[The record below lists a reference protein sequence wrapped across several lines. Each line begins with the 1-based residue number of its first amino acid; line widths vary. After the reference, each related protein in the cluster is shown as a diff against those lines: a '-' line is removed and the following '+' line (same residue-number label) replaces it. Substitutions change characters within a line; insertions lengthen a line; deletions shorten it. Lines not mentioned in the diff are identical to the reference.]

1 MNAKQQY
8 GQGLSG
14 FMMGLLLATVIIGV
28 VVYWLNRGSSNDFK
42 EPTVQKELP
51 VPEILTPKQE
61 PASSIS
67 VPIETTASTEDIL
80 EEITVTTPEAASEV
94 TSSEVQPSAPVVVT
108 PTVPVIPPK
117 TQLNESK
124 PSTTPKPPVVVKT
137 QPKIETP
144 KVEPKPKITQLPKE
158 EKPSPEQILESGNV
172 EKAREQVRREA
183 ASKEQERKKAEAA
196 LSGKAEK
203 NQTSERKTVVQAG
216 AYQNRDAA
224 ESQRAKLAMM
234 GVNTNIVQAEV
245 KGQTMYRVQT
255 APSSK
260 ESAVETRKA
269 LQQNGVES
277 FERSE

>member
-14 FMMGLLLATVIIGV
+14 FMMGLLLATVIIGA

-61 PASSIS
+61 PASS
-67 VPIETTASTEDIL
+67 VPAPTETPASPEVLPEDIEMTASS
-80 EEITVTTPEAASEV
+80 PASEAKPTV
-94 TSSEVQPSAPVVVT
+94 AQPTTPVVVPHVST
-108 PTVPVIPPK
+108 PPK
-117 TQLNESK
+117 AQFNEPK
-124 PSTTPKPPVVVKT
+124 PSTPKPPVVAKT
-137 QPKIETP
+137 QPKAETP
-144 KVEPKPKITQLPKE
+144 KAEPKPKTAKAPKE

-172 EKAREQVRREA
+172 EKAREQARREA
-183 ASKEQERKKAEAA
+183 IAKEQERKKAEAA
-196 LSGKAEK
+196 LSGKADKSSRQGE
-203 NQTSERKTVVQAG
+203 SKTVVQAG
-216 AYQNRDAA
+216 AYGNRDAA

-234 GVNTNIVQAEV
+234 GVNANIVQAEV

-260 ESAVETRKA
+260 ESAAETRKT
-269 LQQNGVES
+269 LQQNGVDS

>member
-14 FMMGLLLATVIIGV
+14 FMMGLLLATVIIGA

-61 PASSIS
+61 PASS
-67 VPIETTASTEDIL
+67 VPAPTETPASPEVLPEDIEMTASS
-80 EEITVTTPEAASEV
+80 PASEAKPTV
-94 TSSEVQPSAPVVVT
+94 AQPTTPVVVPHVST
-108 PTVPVIPPK
+108 PPK
-117 TQLNESK
+117 AQFNEPK
-124 PSTTPKPPVVVKT
+124 PSTPKPPVVVKT
-137 QPKIETP
+137 PPKAETP
-144 KVEPKPKITQLPKE
+144 KAEPKPKTAKAPKE

-172 EKAREQVRREA
+172 EKAREQARREA
-183 ASKEQERKKAEAA
+183 IAKEQERKKAEAA
-196 LSGKAEK
+196 LSGKADKSSRQGE
-203 NQTSERKTVVQAG
+203 SKTVVQAG
-216 AYQNRDAA
+216 AYGNRDAA

-234 GVNTNIVQAEV
+234 GVNANIVQAEV

-260 ESAVETRKA
+260 ESAAETRKT
-269 LQQNGVES
+269 LQQNGVDS

>member
-14 FMMGLLLATVIIGV
+14 FMMGLLLATVIIGA

-61 PASSIS
+61 PASS
-67 VPIETTASTEDIL
+67 VPTPTETLASPEVLPEDIEMTASS
-80 EEITVTTPEAASEV
+80 PASEAKPTV
-94 TSSEVQPSAPVVVT
+94 AQPTTPVVV
-108 PTVPVIPPK
+108 PPVSTLPK
-117 TQLNESK
+117 AQFNEPK
-124 PSTTPKPPVVVKT
+124 PSTPKPPVVAKT
-137 QPKIETP
+137 QPKAETP
-144 KVEPKPKITQLPKE
+144 KAEPKPKTAKAPKE

-172 EKAREQVRREA
+172 EKAREQAHREA
-183 ASKEQERKKAEAA
+183 IAKEQERKKAEAA

-203 NQTSERKTVVQAG
+203 SSRQGESKTVVQAG
-216 AYQNRDAA
+216 AYGNRDAA

-234 GVNTNIVQAEV
+234 GVNANIVQAEV

-260 ESAVETRKA
+260 ESAAETRKT
-269 LQQNGVES
+269 LQQNGVDS
-277 FERSE
+277 FERFE

>member
-14 FMMGLLLATVIIGV
+14 FMMGLLLATVIIGA

-61 PASSIS
+61 PASS
-67 VPIETTASTEDIL
+67 VPTPTETPASPEVLPEDVEMTASS
-80 EEITVTTPEAASEV
+80 PASEAKPTV
-94 TSSEVQPSAPVVVT
+94 VQPTTPVVV
-108 PTVPVIPPK
+108 PPVSTPPK
-117 TQLNESK
+117 AQFNEPK
-124 PSTTPKPPVVVKT
+124 PSTPKPPVVVKT
-137 QPKIETP
+137 QPKAETP
-144 KVEPKPKITQLPKE
+144 KAEPKPKTAKAPKE

-172 EKAREQVRREA
+172 EKAREQARREA
-183 ASKEQERKKAEAA
+183 IAKEQERKKAEAA
-196 LSGKAEK
+196 LSGKADKSSRQGE
-203 NQTSERKTVVQAG
+203 SKTVVQAG
-216 AYQNRDAA
+216 AYGNRDAA

-234 GVNTNIVQAEV
+234 GVNANIVQAEV

-260 ESAVETRKA
+260 ESAAETRKT
-269 LQQNGVES
+269 LQQNGVDS

>member
-14 FMMGLLLATVIIGV
+14 FMMGLLLATVIIGA

-61 PASSIS
+61 PASS
-67 VPIETTASTEDIL
+67 VPAPTETPASPEVLPEDIEMTASS
-80 EEITVTTPEAASEV
+80 PASEAKPTV
-94 TSSEVQPSAPVVVT
+94 AQPTTPVVVPHVST
-108 PTVPVIPPK
+108 PPK
-117 TQLNESK
+117 AQFNEPK
-124 PSTTPKPPVVVKT
+124 PSTPKPPVVVKT
-137 QPKIETP
+137 QPKAETP
-144 KVEPKPKITQLPKE
+144 KAEPKPKTAKAPKE

-172 EKAREQVRREA
+172 EKAREQARREA
-183 ASKEQERKKAEAA
+183 IAKEQERKKAEAA
-196 LSGKAEK
+196 LSGKADKSSRQGE
-203 NQTSERKTVVQAG
+203 SKTVVQAG
-216 AYQNRDAA
+216 AYGNRDAA

-234 GVNTNIVQAEV
+234 GVNANIVQAEV

-260 ESAVETRKA
+260 ESAAETRKT
-269 LQQNGVES
+269 LQQNGVDS

>member
-14 FMMGLLLATVIIGV
+14 FMMGLLLATVIIGA

-61 PASSIS
+61 LASSVPTPTETPASPE
-67 VPIETTASTEDIL
+67 VLPEDIEMTASS
-80 EEITVTTPEAASEV
+80 PASEAKPTV
-94 TSSEVQPSAPVVVT
+94 AQPTTPVVV
-108 PTVPVIPPK
+108 PPVSTPPK
-117 TQLNESK
+117 AQFNEPK
-124 PSTTPKPPVVVKT
+124 PSTPKPPVVVKT
-137 QPKIETP
+137 QPKAETP
-144 KVEPKPKITQLPKE
+144 KAEPKPKTAKAPKE

-172 EKAREQVRREA
+172 EKAREQARREA
-183 ASKEQERKKAEAA
+183 IAKEQERKKAEAA

-203 NQTSERKTVVQAG
+203 SSRQGESKTVVQAG
-216 AYQNRDAA
+216 AYGNRDAA

-234 GVNTNIVQAEV
+234 GVNANIVQAEV

-260 ESAVETRKA
+260 ESAAETRKT
-269 LQQNGVES
+269 LQQNGVDS